1 MCLNGLLAGLVAITC
16 PCYWVSGLG
25 AIILGAV
32 AGVVVVWG
40 TDLLEWLR
48 IDDPCGAWP
57 VHGLAG
63 MWGTYSLGLFATGQF
78 GAPTP
83 TGADNSAGSVVKGL
97 FYGGGTD
104 QLVAQFIGNT
114 SICVG
119 VFAVSMLLMY
129 AVKLTGTLRVSE
141 EGELEGLDL
150 HEHGGEAYPEAI
162 VSHHGQTSAVGK
174 PASAEVYSPV
184 GAAALGTTPQ

>member
-1 MCLNGLLAGLVAITC
+1 MIGLI
-16 PCYWVSGLG
+16 
-25 AIILGAV
+25 

-63 MWGTYSLGLFATGQF
+63 MWGTYSLGLFATGEF
-78 GAPTP
+78 GAPTS
-83 TGADNSAGSVVKGL
+83 TGADNSAGSVVQGL
-97 FYGGGTD
+97 FYGGGTN
-104 QLVAQFIGNT
+104 QLVAQVIGNT
-114 SICVG
+114 SICLG
-119 VFAVSMLLMY
+119 VFIVSMGLMY
-129 AVKLTGTLRVSE
+129 LVKATGTLRVSK

-162 VSHHGQTSAVGK
+162 ISHHGHTSAAGRTA
-174 PASAEVYSPV
+174 PEYSPA
-184 GAAALGTTPQ
+184 GATAAAPAV